1 MINQDDIWGVVRLVA
16 EQYNVPYYLR
26 DSGKYTNTP
35 PIVVPK
41 TSSFLLN
48 FDDHPLLSLT
58 KSYMVTNHGEM
69 FTPEL
74 LVVVNEWS
82 TVNISYRTMKR
93 LATPSKLLGDVLY
106 CNEILIISCS
116 FGFLE

>member
-48 FDDHPLLSLT
+48 FDDHPLLSLA
-58 KSYMVTNHGEM
+58 KSYMVKNHSEM

-74 LVVVNEWS
+74 LVVVNIPLTSLTE
-82 TVNISYRTMKR
+82 
-93 LATPSKLLGDVLY
+93 P
-106 CNEILIISCS
+106 
-116 FGFLE
+116 